1 MVTQPLTRNLLLR
14 LFQNSLSV
22 VESHPTIVAER
33 PVQGIQEVYRYAIL
47 PLSHGAGWSSSVARR
62 AHNPKVTG
70 SNPVP
75 ATIESP
81 VTSGALLLG
90 SNGLEVVLPTRC
102 PQESVQIHSVRSLPV
117 LLRLPL
123 ARDGVVSEASSRYS
137 FAADSGGGGGVV
149 RCPPGNLRNCATV
162 RGSSGNE
169 HRPRHG
175 SLAFVRSWES
185 MWVVGVNWVVRLPAL
200 RSHRAPVRARLLC
213 PVVHVFVHPRLFWS
227 GKRGR
232 CIVACRPEKSVRGR

>member
-1 MVTQPLTRNLLLR
+1 MVTQPLTRNLLLL

-81 VTSGALLLG
+81 VTSGAFLLG

-137 FAADSGGGGGVV
+137 LRADSGGGVPPWESAQPCNGPRALRPASAAFLLLTSK
-149 RCPPGNLRNCATV
+149 RCFFQAPVGT
-162 RGSSGNE
+162 
-169 HRPRHG
+169 
-175 SLAFVRSWES
+175 SLAKSTPEAPLR
-185 MWVVGVNWVVRLPAL
+185 RL
-200 RSHRAPVRARLLC
+200 
-213 PVVHVFVHPRLFWS
+213 
-227 GKRGR
+227 RGTFIPIHAANR
-232 CIVACRPEKSVRGR
+232 RYS

>member
-1 MVTQPLTRNLLLR
+1 MGRR
-14 LFQNSLSV
+14 
-22 VESHPTIVAER
+22 
-33 PVQGIQEVYRYAIL
+33 GL
-47 PLSHGAGWSSSVARR
+47 PLLPSEEHPPRSEKACEIGASLALITRRSQGFKSCPRYHRKPRHKRGFSLGKEWARGGL
-62 AHNPKVTG
+62 AHT
-70 SNPVP
+70 
-75 ATIESP
+75 
-81 VTSGALLLG
+81 
-90 SNGLEVVLPTRC
+90 LPTRIRSD
-102 PQESVQIHSVRSLPV
+102 PFSSVS
-117 LLRLPL
+117 
-123 ARDGVVSEASSRYS
+123 ARIASSTFGTGR
-137 FAADSGGGGGVV
+137 GGFGGELEVLIRGRLRGRGGVV

>member
-1 MVTQPLTRNLLLR
+1 
-14 LFQNSLSV
+14 
-22 VESHPTIVAER
+22 
-33 PVQGIQEVYRYAIL
+33 
-47 PLSHGAGWSSSVARR
+47 
-62 AHNPKVTG
+62 
-70 SNPVP
+70 
-75 ATIESP
+75 
-81 VTSGALLLG
+81 LG

-123 ARDGVVSEASSRYS
+123 ARD
-137 FAADSGGGGGVV
+137 GVV